1 MQFLAPPG
9 RRLSVLAA
17 VMVCGAGA
25 LLVLNSYHLLIFSLV
40 GVWAVLGLSWNILG
54 GYAGLVSFGQA
65 AFFGGGAYAVAILF
79 HDHGV
84 SPWIGCIIG
93 GVAGSALAVLVG
105 TVTFRLKGH
114 YFSLAMLAYPLA
126 LIPVFTWAGWTE
138 VSLPLERTSPLAYM
152 QFADARIMPAI
163 VLALLGV
170 CLLICLTIER
180 TRLGLQLYAIR
191 QNELAA
197 QCAGISTLRTKLLA
211 SALSGAM
218 AGLAGSL
225 YATIVLVV
233 TPGSV
238 FGMLVSAQAL
248 IVTMFGGLGTAWG
261 PLIGALILVP
271 LAEFLNA
278 SIGARLP
285 GVQGVVFGLAIMAV
299 ILFRPQ
305 GLFWAVRDHF
315 AQRRPPPPAL
325 PAVAVTPMAVAPV
338 AVTPMAVAAAAPHP
352 EYREA
357 TGEPLLVVRGI
368 CVRFGGLHALSDVSL
383 EVRRGEILGIIG
395 PNGAG
400 KTTLFN
406 VLNGIAR
413 ASAGSATLEGVEVL
427 GQAPQRVN
435 ALGVARTF
443 QTVRAFRRLT
453 LVENV
458 VVGAFGTN
466 RTDRAAL
473 LVARAMVD
481 RVGLSDRGLAI
492 AAQLGNRELRLM
504 ELARALASN
513 PKLVLMDECFA
524 GLSSA
529 DVEVM
534 IGQIRRL
541 AADGV
546 TIAIIEH
553 TMGAMVRLADR
564 FVVLDRGRNLAMG
577 LPEVVVRDPDVV
589 SAYLGKRWLAH
600 AGA

>member
-1 MQFLAPPG
+1 MQFLAAPG
-9 RRLSVLAA
+9 RSLVILAGIMA
-17 VMVCGAGA
+17 CGAGA
-25 LLVLNSYHLLIFSLV
+25 ILVLSPYQLLIFSLV

-54 GYAGLVSFGQA
+54 GYGGLVSFGQA
-65 AFFGGGAYAVAILF
+65 AFFGGGAYTVAILF
-79 HDHGV
+79 HDYGV
-84 SPWIGCIIG
+84 SPWIGCILG
-93 GVAGSALAVLVG
+93 GLVGSALAVLVG

-126 LIPVFTWAGWTE
+126 LIPIFTWAGWVE
-138 VSLPLERTSPLAYM
+138 VSLPLERIAPLAYM
-152 QFADARIMPAI
+152 QFTDPRIMPAMI
-163 VLALLGV
+163 LVLLGL
-170 CLLICLTIER
+170 CILICLNIER

-197 QCAGISTLRTKLLA
+197 RCAGISTLRTKLIA
-211 SALSGAM
+211 SAISGAM
-218 AGLAGSL
+218 AGLSGSF
-225 YATIVLVV
+225 YATLVLVV

-271 LAEFLNA
+271 LAEILNA
-278 SIGARLP
+278 TIGARLP

-305 GLFWAVRDHF
+305 GLFWAVHDHF
-315 AQRRPPPPAL
+315 AARRPPAPAL
-325 PAVAVTPMAVAPV
+325 PPT
-338 AVTPMAVAAAAPHP
+338 AAAAIATAPHP

-357 TGEPLLVVRGI
+357 EGEPLLVVRDI

-406 VLNGIAR
+406 VLNGITR
-413 ASAGSATLEGVEVL
+413 ATSGSASLEGVQLV
-427 GQAPQRVN
+427 GRAPQHVS

-443 QTVRAFRRLT
+443 QTVRAFPRLT

-458 VVGAFGTN
+458 VVGAFGAN
-466 RTDRAAL
+466 PADRAAL
-473 LVARAMVD
+473 EVARAMVG
-481 RVGLSDRGLAI
+481 RVGLSDRALVLAS
-492 AAQLGNRELRLM
+492 QLTNRELRLM

-513 PKLVLMDECFA
+513 PKLILMDECFA
-524 GLSSA
+524 GLSTA
-529 DVEVM
+529 DVDVM
-534 IGQIRRL
+534 IAQTRQL
-541 AADGV
+541 AAEGV
-546 TIAIIEH
+546 TIAIIDH

-577 LPEVVVRDPDVV
+577 LPEAVVRDPEVV
-589 SAYLGKRWLAH
+589 SAYLGKRWLEH